1 MIVDAPLL
9 QRSVLKIDVITIP
22 ISYRNRTFFRLRNI
36 VLLENYLKYKK
47 FIPESAKSRVRIKK
61 LKGRCPLAGRM
72 QKY

>member
-1 MIVDAPLL
+1 
-9 QRSVLKIDVITIP
+9 
-22 ISYRNRTFFRLRNI
+22 